1 MSTEIVNW
9 RDALATAAEKTAK
22 EERPSSSVISLK
34 SGIMTYQDQ
43 MLPNNQ
49 IECIIVS
56 TSFARTWFD
65 RAYDPDDKAPPNC
78 FANALESMNLIP
90 HENVTNPP
98 STACSEK
105 ACQYAVFG
113 SAMQGNGPA
122 CKTRRKMII
131 MPVSGLSNPAEA
143 EMATLNIPPTS
154 GGNYSSYA
162 NKIAQ
167 GTGLPPWGVKT
178 MITVK
183 PHPKRQFEV
192 TFETTGP
199 VGDDEALA
207 GIHGRI
213 AEAEGIL
220 LAPYTYDKEEKAETG
235 PKKKAKF

>member
-1 MSTEIVNW
+1 MSKEIANW
-9 RDALATAAEKTAK
+9 RDALATAAEKTVK

-49 IECIIVS
+49 IECVIISV
-56 TSFARTWFD
+56 SFARTWFN
-65 RAYDPDDKAPPNC
+65 RAYDPDDKGPPEC
-78 FANALESMNLIP
+78 FSNALESIDLIP
-90 HENVTNPP
+90 HTNVLHPP
-98 STACSEK
+98 SSVCSEK
-105 ACQYAVFG
+105 SCEYAVFG
-113 SAMQGNGPA
+113 SALQGNGPA

-143 EMATLNIPPTS
+143 EMAMLTIPPTS
-154 GGNYSSYA
+154 GNNFSSYA

-167 GTGLPPWGVKT
+167 AAGLPPWGVKT
-178 MITVK
+178 MISTK

-199 VGDDEALA
+199 VGDEDMLA

-213 AEAEGIL
+213 AEAEGL
-220 LAPYTYDKEEKAETG
+220 LLTPYTYDREEDTPTKPA
-235 PKKKAKF
+235 KKSKF